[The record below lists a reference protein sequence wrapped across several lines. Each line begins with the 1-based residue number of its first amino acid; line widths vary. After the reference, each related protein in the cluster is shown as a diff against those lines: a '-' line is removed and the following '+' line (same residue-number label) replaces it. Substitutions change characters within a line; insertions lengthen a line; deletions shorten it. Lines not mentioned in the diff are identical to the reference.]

1 MATFIRGMQ
10 VGIQKNLSSS
20 ILPEYLAPDDQA
32 RFGINSQISCL
43 AYDAVQSLLAVG
55 TNESKYGSGQIY
67 VFGQQRIQVTF
78 KLTRKASIRLIQFC
92 ANRLI
97 SLDSKNELIIWD
109 LVTKKKLSSTI
120 PPGIVTAIVTDPTID
135 WALIGLQNGRVVAFD
150 LDRELWAPL
159 RLPNFWHEKT
169 KRPMLSPI
177 VSMQLHPRDIGQLL
191 IGYTEGAVIYSFKLN
206 KPMKYFEYTGSTQS
220 SNLPR
225 KQADTAKPGKPN
237 LTQVFWHPGGIFFG
251 TAYDDSTL
259 VFWDS
264 KDGRIL
270 MVKSAIGTKII
281 EPRETQLFDRKAPNG
296 PFCKI
301 SWCCKENSDET
312 AILFAGGSSSK
323 GLSLLEL
330 GATPIYA
337 TANWQTLTN
346 FFEGK
351 NRIELS
357 IPPDAEVKDFCLIPK
372 KSPHYAGAQDP
383 IALLVLLTSGEL
395 VTLSY
400 PDGCLISPTNQLHP
414 SISFVH
420 PFVTFMKVCNVS
432 RTRWLS
438 MTEKRLHG
446 SILIRGGSES
456 IKPLK
461 CSGDRDIIM
470 VAHGDG
476 TIRIWN
482 SGRLDQLENSNVL
495 QVDIARAL
503 KTYKNVTVTTID
515 MASHTGELVVGTA
528 TGKIVFYSYG
538 KNRLYGKESSQFVE
552 TPVDEIIDI
561 SSRCEPTLEEG
572 LQPKYLYDM
581 AQGSITAVK
590 MSNIG
595 FLGVGAESG
604 RLSIIDLRG
613 PTVIFS
619 SMLSE
624 LNKPNN
630 RSSFMKL
637 KNVPVPA
644 PQDWPVLIEFGVLNL
659 DGDSYS
665 SISCFIGTFLGN
677 VMTFK
682 ILPGEGGIYTT
693 QYVGTSSLADKVI
706 SITPIISESGKRAEA
721 NGETVRALRSGQQ
734 THGFLVAVSQT
745 EIRIFKPSTAKGT
758 HKTLDSY
765 FCEAANVIEYED
777 RGCALVAIFGDA
789 TIRAY
794 SLPGLKEINSA
805 KLTAFDTYHIS
816 ASVLTQAGSIFGWTS
831 PSELAMMSVWGTGKS
846 LPPNCD
852 LLYNHELTIP
862 ARPTISNIDWIIGTQ
877 FISPHDLDLLIGGPD
892 RPPSRRTSRTAAE
905 KLDLKNKSQK
915 EGSNESWGDY
925 MARQINERT
934 EKLDIVSDSM
944 NKIQENS
951 QNWADDISKFV
962 KQQKKSMIIGAVTSK
977 LF

>member
-1 MATFIRGMQ
+1 MATFIRGIQ

-20 ILPEYLAPDDQA
+20 ILPEYLAPDDQT

-43 AYDAVQSLLAVG
+43 AYDPVQSLLAVG
-55 TNESKYGSGQIY
+55 TNESKFGSGQIY
-67 VFGQQRIQVTF
+67 VFGQQRIQFTF
-78 KLTRKASIRLIQFC
+78 KLTRKASIKLIQFC

-97 SLDSKNELIIWD
+97 SLDSKNQLIIWD
-109 LVTKKKLSSTI
+109 LVARRKLASTI
-120 PPGIVTAIVTDPTID
+120 PPGIVTTIVTDPTID
-135 WALIGLQNGRVVAFD
+135 WALIGLQNGRVIAFD

-159 RLPNFWHEKT
+159 RLPNFWQEKT
-169 KRPMLSPI
+169 KRPMPSPI

-191 IGYTEGAVIYSFKLN
+191 IGYTEGAVLYSFKLN
-206 KPMKYFEYTGSTQS
+206 KPMKYFEYIDSAQS
-220 SNLPR
+220 SNVPR
-225 KQADTAKPGKPN
+225 KQTDTVKKEKPN

-270 MVKSAIGTKII
+270 NVNSAIGTKNI
-281 EPRETQLFDRKAPNG
+281 ESKETQLYDRKLSKG

-312 AILFAGGSSSK
+312 ELLFAGGSSLK
-323 GLSLLEL
+323 GLTLLEL

-351 NRIELS
+351 HQFELS

-372 KSPHYAGAQDP
+372 KFPHYAGAQDP
-383 IALLVLLTSGEL
+383 IALLILLTSGEL

-400 PDGCLISPTNQLHP
+400 PDGYLISPTNQLHP
-414 SISFVH
+414 SILFVH
-420 PFVTFMKVCNVS
+420 PFVTFMNVCNVS
-432 RTRWLS
+432 RTRWLG
-438 MTEKRLHG
+438 MIEKRLHG
-446 SILIRGGSES
+446 PSLIRGGSES

-461 CSGDRDIIM
+461 VSGDRDIIM

-476 TIRIWN
+476 TIRIWD
-482 SGRLDQLENSNVL
+482 SGQLDQLENSNVL

-503 KTYKNVTVTTID
+503 GIYKNVTVTSID
-515 MASHTGELVVGTA
+515 MASHTGEMVVGTA
-528 TGKIVFYSYG
+528 TGKILFYCYG
-538 KNRLYGKESSQFVE
+538 KNRIYDREPSQCIDI
-552 TPVDEIIDI
+552 PVDKIIDI

-572 LQPKYLYDM
+572 LQPKYLYNM
-581 AQGSITAVK
+581 AQEPITAVK

-604 RLSIIDLRG
+604 KLSIIDLRG

-624 LNKPNN
+624 LIKPSN
-630 RSSFMKL
+630 RSNFIKIKSISS
-637 KNVPVPA
+637 PA

-659 DGDSYS
+659 DGDNYS
-665 SISCFIGTFLGN
+665 SISCFVGTFLGN

-693 QYVGTSSLADKVI
+693 QYIGTSSLADKVI

-758 HKTLDSY
+758 HKNIGSY
-765 FCEAANVIEYED
+765 FCEAANVIEFED
-777 RGCALVAIFGDA
+777 SGCALVAIFGDA
-789 TIRAY
+789 TIRAF

-805 KLTAFDTYHIS
+805 KLTAFETYDIS
-816 ASVLTQAGSIFGWTS
+816 ASVLTQAGSIFGWTG
-831 PSELAMMSVWGTGKS
+831 PSELAMMSVWGTGKP
-846 LPPNCD
+846 LPPNGD
-852 LLYNHELTIP
+852 HLFNQELIIP
-862 ARPTISNIDWIIGTQ
+862 ARPTISNIDWITGTQ
-877 FISPHDLDLLIGGPD
+877 FISPNDLDLLIGGPD
-892 RPPSRRTSRTAAE
+892 RPPSRRKPRTADE
-905 KLDLKNKSQK
+905 TQNFKNDSQK
-915 EGSNESWGDY
+915 EGGNESWGDY

-934 EKLDIVSDSM
+934 EKLDIVGDSM

-951 QNWADDISKFV
+951 QSWADDINKFV
-962 KQQKKSMIIGAVTSK
+962 KKQKKSVILGAVTSK